1 VPAATTVE
9 GCRGIVEAARESG
22 KNYMMMETAIYAR
35 EFLFVRDL
43 RDTGQLGRIQFM
55 RGSHQQE
62 MAGMAL

>member
-1 VPAATTVE
+1 
-9 GCRGIVEAARESG
+9 
-22 KNYMMMETAIYAR
+22 MMMETAIYAR